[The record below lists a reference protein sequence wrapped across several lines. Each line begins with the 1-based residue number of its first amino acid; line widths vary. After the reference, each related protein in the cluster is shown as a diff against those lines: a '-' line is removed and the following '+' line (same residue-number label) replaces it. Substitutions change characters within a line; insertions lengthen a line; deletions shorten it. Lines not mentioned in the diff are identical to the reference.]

1 MPVLLVTY
9 ELKNADQDYSTFR
22 SMLHSYPW
30 IKLSESAVVLD
41 CADSPEAFLESLW
54 PWVDQHD
61 TVIVFGVGSPWAGI
75 GSAEVKAWLKERLK

>member
-9 ELKNADQDYSTFR
+9 ELKNPDQDYSTFR

-30 IKLSESAVVLD
+30 MKLSESAVVLE
-41 CADSPEAFLESLW
+41 CADAPEAFFEGIW

-61 TVIVFGVGSPWAGI
+61 MVLVFEVGSPWAGI
-75 GSAEVKAWLKERLK
+75 APAEVRSWLKERLK